1 MRRWFKRARRSRVIN
16 ADAEKFHKSFE
27 LLRKYQAVPQAQDG
41 DCVNHNVKAAVEAG
55 EDLERFITELLER
68 QSCQ

>member
-1 MRRWFKRARRSRVIN
+1 MPLWFKRTRRSRVVN

-27 LLRKYQAVPQAQDG
+27 LLKKYQAVLQAQDG
-41 DCVNHNVKAAVEAG
+41 DDCVNHDVKAAVEAG
-55 EDLERFITELLER
+55 EELEHFME